1 MYYITWDISSLLTL
15 ELLLSSSA
23 HSFALRDRSLL
34 PRRLNQTDIVSGDT
48 LTNSLSCLNVF
59 NYCRGN
65 ENVRASRLA
74 ARSLYGTVALSQ
86 QQRMYPL
93 RVFVYMACI
102 TVFNNTLRTGRA
114 YHVVVI
120 GDFYNWEVTITV
132 IYNTKNTCS

>member
-1 MYYITWDISSLLTL
+1 MCQATKCTIMNVLHYLRQNGLLTL

-48 LTNSLSCLNVF
+48 LTNNLSCLNVF

-74 ARSLYGTVALSQ
+74 ARSSLRNSRLFAATKNVTVTCLCLYGVYYCVQ
-86 QQRMYPL
+86 QCFTY
-93 RVFVYMACI
+93 
-102 TVFNNTLRTGRA
+102 
-114 YHVVVI
+114 
-120 GDFYNWEVTITV
+120 
-132 IYNTKNTCS
+132 